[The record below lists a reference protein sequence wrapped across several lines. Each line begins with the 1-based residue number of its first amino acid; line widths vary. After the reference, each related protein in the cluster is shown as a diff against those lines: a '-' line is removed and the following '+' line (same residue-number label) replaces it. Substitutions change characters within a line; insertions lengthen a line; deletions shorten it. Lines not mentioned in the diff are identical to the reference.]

1 MGSLDDGGAGWLERA
16 ARTRAA
22 ASFREPL
29 AAAAIRALRDLASV
43 DVDLFATC
51 LKECVSFACALV
63 SVGRDPVARELSE
76 LFAGPIA
83 DVVVPF
89 VASKNIVGRET
100 DGAAVGAADGADG
113 AGTGMMGRRMRRRRP
128 SRTRR

>member
-1 MGSLDDGGAGWLERA
+1 LD
-16 ARTRAA
+16 
-22 ASFREPL
+22 
-29 AAAAIRALRDLASV
+29 AAAIRALRDLASV

-51 LKECVSFACALV
+51 LEECVSFACALV

-100 DGAAVGAADGADG
+100 DGATDGANDAVGGDGEDGAKDAPATPESNSPVTSGDHGLDALEPNDEAEEKAADPA
-113 AGTGMMGRRMRRRRP
+113 
-128 SRTRR
+128 